1 MRKEQHMPVKIVIAV
16 VVVLL
21 GLVAFIATRPGE
33 FQVARSATFAAPAPA
48 VFAQVNEL
56 KKWEAWSPWA
66 KKDPQAKSS
75 YAGPAAG
82 VGASMSWAG
91 NNDVGEGRMTIAESR
106 PAELVRIKLEF
117 LKPFA
122 ATNTAEFSF
131 NDEGGRTALTWSMRG
146 QNNFLGKAMCLVFDM
161 DKMVG
166 GDFEAGLAGIKA
178 IVEKK

>member
-1 MRKEQHMPVKIVIAV
+1 MLVKILIGTAV
-16 VVVLL
+16 V
-21 GLVAFIATRPGE
+21 LVALVAYVATQPGE
-33 FQVARSATFAAPAPA
+33 FSVSRSATFAAPAPA

-66 KKDPQAKSS
+66 KKDPQAKQS

-82 VGASMSWAG
+82 AGASMSWVG
-91 NNDVGEGRMTIAESR
+91 NKEVGEGRMTIVESS
-106 PAELVRIKLEF
+106 PNALVRFKLEF
-117 LKPFA
+117 FEPFA
-122 ATNTAEFSF
+122 ATNSAEFSF
-131 NDEGGRTALTWSMRG
+131 KEEGGRTALTWSMRG
-146 QNNFLGKAMCLVFDM
+146 QNNFIGKAMCLVFDM

>member
-1 MRKEQHMPVKIVIAV
+1 MLVKIVIAV

-33 FQVARSATFAAPAPA
+33 FQVARSTTFAAPAPA

-131 NDEGGRTALTWSMRG
+131 KDEGGRTALTWSMRG
-146 QNNFLGKAMCLVFDM
+146 QNNFIGKAMCLVFDM

>member
-1 MRKEQHMPVKIVIAV
+1 MLVKILIGTAV
-16 VVVLL
+16 V
-21 GLVAFIATRPGE
+21 LVALVAYVATQPGE
-33 FQVARSATFAAPAPA
+33 FNVSRSATFAAPAGA
-48 VFAQVNEL
+48 VFSQVNEL

-66 KKDPQAKSS
+66 KKDPQAKQS

-82 VGASMSWAG
+82 AGASMSWVG
-91 NNDVGEGRMTIAESR
+91 NKEVGEGRMTIVESS
-106 PAELVRIKLEF
+106 PNALVRFKLEF
-117 LKPFA
+117 FEPFA

-131 NDEGGRTALTWSMRG
+131 KDEGGRTALTWSMRG
-146 QNNFLGKAMCLVFDM
+146 QNNFIGKAMCLVFDM

>member
-1 MRKEQHMPVKIVIAV
+1 MLVKILIGTAV
-16 VVVLL
+16 V
-21 GLVAFIATRPGE
+21 LVALVAYVATQPGE
-33 FQVARSATFAAPAPA
+33 FSVSRSATFAAPAPA

-66 KKDPQAKSS
+66 KKDPQAKQS

-82 VGASMSWAG
+82 AGASMSWVG
-91 NNDVGEGRMTIAESR
+91 NKEVGEGRMTIVDSSPNA
-106 PAELVRIKLEF
+106 LVRFKLEF
-117 LKPFA
+117 IKPFA
-122 ATNTAEFSF
+122 ATNSAEFSF
-131 NDEGGRTALTWSMRG
+131 KEEGGRTALTWSMRG
-146 QNNFLGKAMCLVFDM
+146 QNNFIGKAMCLVFDM